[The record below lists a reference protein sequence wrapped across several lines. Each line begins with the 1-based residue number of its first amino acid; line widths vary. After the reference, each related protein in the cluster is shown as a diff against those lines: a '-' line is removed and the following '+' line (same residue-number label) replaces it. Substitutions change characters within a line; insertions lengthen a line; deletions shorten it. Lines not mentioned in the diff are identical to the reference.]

1 MALTTVSLSSL
12 IQTALAEVQVKAAL
26 GIDSTQVQKEF
37 ADAISQAVYT
47 WILTATVTVLPG
59 QVVQTVPATGT
70 GATTTPGTGTLS

>member
-1 MALTTVSLSSL
+1 MALSQTLLS
-12 IQTALAEVQVKAAL
+12 IAIKTALEQVQVEAAT
-26 GIDSTQVQKEF
+26 GANSDDIQQAY

-70 GATTTPGTGTLS
+70 GATTTPGIGTLS